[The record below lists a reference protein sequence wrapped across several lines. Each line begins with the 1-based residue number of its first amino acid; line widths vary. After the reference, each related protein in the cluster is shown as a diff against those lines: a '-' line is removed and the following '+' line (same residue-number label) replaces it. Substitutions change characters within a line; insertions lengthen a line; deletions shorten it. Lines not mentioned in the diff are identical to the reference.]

1 METSRIKYIRINRY
15 KYSDT
20 TTLGTITLEGVGLFG
35 YTLEDVVRPYG
46 IKIKGKTAIPET
58 HKGYRVGIHHSNK
71 FKRDVLILY
80 TEGDKVT
87 LKEFGISFTYVY
99 FHGGNTHVDTD
110 GCILVAKN
118 VDEKNMRIQGTLEKE
133 LFTKVNEWFKA
144 GYEVRV
150 LINNS
155 TYTDVI

>member
-1 METSRIKYIRINRY
+1 METSRIKYITINRY

-20 TTLGTITLEGVGLFG
+20 TTLGTIVLEGYGKFG
-35 YTLEDVVRPYG
+35 YTLEDTVRAYG

-58 HKGYRVGIHHSNK
+58 HKGYKVGIHYSNK
-71 FKRDVLILY
+71 FKRNVLILY
-80 TEGDKVT
+80 TEYDKIT
-87 LKEFGISFTYVY
+87 LKELGISFSNVY
-99 FHGGNTHVDTD
+99 FHGGNTHVDTE
-110 GCILVAKN
+110 GCILVARN
-118 VDEKNMRIQGTLEKE
+118 VDEKNMKIQGTLEKE
-133 LFTKVNEWFKA
+133 LFTRVNEWFKA